1 MAEIG
6 VDYGRARTGFAVH
19 LSGVVLPLDPMLNT
33 TWEGIRKRLE
43 SIQGDSGRGPVALG
57 LPLSASGRPTLLSR
71 EVEKLAEYL
80 RERGFTVELVV
91 ETGTTAEAGRYTAE
105 GGRRDGRL
113 DSGAAMIIL
122 KRYLGIP

>member
-33 TWEGIRKRLE
+33 TWEGIRERLKN
-43 SIQGDSGRGPVALG
+43 IQGESGEGTVALG

-71 EVEKLAEYL
+71 EVEELAEFL
-80 RERGFTVELVV
+80 REKGFTVELVV
-91 ETGTTAEAGRYTAE
+91 ETGTTAEAGRHSA
-105 GGRRDGRL
+105 GGGGRDGRL
-113 DSGAAMIIL
+113 DSMAAMIIL
-122 KRYLGIP
+122 KRHLGLP

>member
-33 TWEGIRKRLE
+33 TWERIRKRLE
-43 SIQGDSGRGPVALG
+43 SIQDENGRGTVVLG

-71 EVEKLAEYL
+71 EVEVLAEFL
-80 RERGFTVELVV
+80 REKGFNVELVV
-91 ETGTTAEAGRYTAE
+91 ETGSTAEAGSHSA
-105 GGRRDGRL
+105 GVGRRDGRL
-113 DSGAAMIIL
+113 DSMAAMIIL
-122 KRYLGIP
+122 KRYLGMP